1 MRPRTAANVPIHSML
16 TLPRDRSG
24 TGRSDATTT
33 GVAAGPARLGRTPLA
48 VDLDLRGVVRALQG
62 EPGLFALSGHWA
74 GGGAI
79 VGCAPL
85 AVAEGDPFD
94 TLEDLPTVDAGVAPA
109 GTVGGGWFGWL
120 GYRLG
125 ARIERLP
132 AGPPRPVAL
141 PDFHLAYYD
150 HVLRRDA
157 DGRWWFEALVTA
169 QREAALAARHG
180 ALLARLTEAG
190 APAGAPAGPDAAA
203 EPAQPGP
210 LRLSAEHRA
219 HHLAAVRDCRRR
231 IAAGE
236 IYQANLCLRL
246 EGRWAG
252 TASELFTRALETLDP
267 PHAAL
272 FQMPWGGLVSLS
284 PELFLRRSGRDV
296 RTAPIKGTIARAADD
311 GAAER
316 ARAVLEA
323 SGKDA
328 AEHVMIVDLMRN
340 DLGRV
345 CEYGSVLA
353 ARPPVV
359 EPHPGLWHLVSPVTG
374 TLRAGA
380 GDGDLLRATFPP
392 GSVTG
397 APKVQAMHVIAAL
410 EPTGREAY
418 TGAIGFASPLAG
430 LELNVAIRTLELR
443 DGRVWMGA
451 GGGIVAD
458 SDPERELDEALV
470 KARPIAAA
478 IGTEVIVE
486 QEPAP
491 AAGPRPHAVPRPRP
505 ASPDRHAGVF
515 ETLLVRD
522 GRIQALDRHLARLAR
537 SVATLYDELVDSEQV
552 AGVAERAASRL
563 TGTHR
568 LRIDAV
574 PDHLGI
580 ELQARTAPVDP
591 AALATPIVL
600 HPVHVPGGLGAHKWR
615 DRRALERAGE
625 TAGVPLI
632 LDEGEEVLE
641 SAWASVFIVEGRRLL
656 TPPADG
662 RILPG
667 VTRALL
673 LELGPRN
680 GWTVEEL
687 PLPLARVR
695 AADAV
700 FLTSSVRHAVG
711 AGWGADAGADAPA
724 AAVVPHLRGVLAA
737 ADWPVW
743 P

>member
-1 MRPRTAANVPIHSML
+1 MVE
-16 TLPRDRSG
+16 
-24 TGRSDATTT
+24 
-33 GVAAGPARLGRTPLA
+33 AG
-48 VDLDLRGVVRALQG
+48 D
-62 EPGLFALSGHWA
+62 
-74 GGGAI
+74 
-79 VGCAPL
+79 
-85 AVAEGDPFD
+85 
-94 TLEDLPTVDAGVAPA
+94 APA
-109 GTVGGGWFGWL
+109 GVVGGGWFGWL

-132 AGPPRPVAL
+132 AGPPRPIAL

-169 QREAALAARHG
+169 EREAALAARLHF
-180 ALLARLTEAG
+180 LRVRLS
-190 APAGAPAGPDAAA
+190 AAA
-203 EPAQPGP
+203 ERQPPGASADPVPPGP
-210 LRLSAEHRA
+210 LRLSAEARA

-246 EGRWAG
+246 EGAWAG
-252 TASELFTRALETLDP
+252 TASELFTRALATLDP
-267 PHAAL
+267 PRAAL
-272 FQMPWGGLVSLS
+272 FQTPWGGLASLS
-284 PELFLRRSGRDV
+284 PELFLRRTGREV
-296 RTAPIKGTIARAADD
+296 RTAPIKGTIARADD
-311 GAAER
+311 DAVAER

-328 AEHVMIVDLMRN
+328 SEHVMIVDLMRN

-345 CEYGSVLA
+345 CEYGSVRA
-353 ARPPVV
+353 ARPPAV
-359 EPHPGLWHLVSPVTG
+359 EAHPGLWHLVSPVTG

-397 APKVQAMHVIAAL
+397 APKVQAMQVIAGL

-443 DGRVWMGA
+443 DGRLWMGA

-458 SDPERELDEALV
+458 SDPERELEEALV

-478 IGTEVIVE
+478 IGAEVVVE
-486 QEPAP
+486 PDAPTGPQSHVVPRSRPAP
-491 AAGPRPHAVPRPRP
+491 
-505 ASPDRHAGVF
+505 PDRHAGVF

-522 GRIQALDRHLARLAR
+522 GHIQALDRHLARLTR

-580 ELQARTAPVDP
+580 ELRAQTAPVDP
-591 AALATPIVL
+591 AALTAPVVL
-600 HPVHVPGGLGAHKWR
+600 HAVHVPGGLGAHKWR

-625 TAGVPLI
+625 TSGVPLI
-632 LDEGEEVLE
+632 LDDEQEVLE
-641 SAWASVFIVEGRRLL
+641 AAWANVFIIEGTRLL
-656 TPPADG
+656 TPAADG

-667 VTRALL
+667 VTRELL
-673 LELGPRN
+673 LELGPRH

-687 PLPLARVR
+687 PLPLTRVR
-695 AADAV
+695 DADAV
-700 FLTSSVRHAVG
+700 LLTSSVRHAVA
-711 AGWGADAGADAPA
+711 AGWGASGSADARGAGRTSSPA
-724 AAVVPHLRGVLAA
+724 SPTADTAVVPRVRGVLAA
-737 ADWPVW
+737 ADWPA
-743 P
+743 PG